1 MKFHNFV
8 CIIVQIRTVDCTL
21 YDCRNCPSAL
31 VRQISVSPMVH
42 DGLSRTDREPHMH
55 KTSDF
60 TKEKLSLVRRKQ
72 VASLVVMFLFSA
84 IFSAR
89 CLKKAP
95 HSRLIPPKHENTSGV
110 KLPCSTSI
118 TISAYLIFFSF
129 SCFSW
134 ILPSGLMR

>member
-1 MKFHNFV
+1 MKYHNFV
-8 CIIVQIRTVDCTL
+8 CIIVQIGTVDYPL

-31 VRQISVSPMVH
+31 VRQISVSSMVH

-55 KTSDF
+55 RTSDF
-60 TKEKLSLVRRKQ
+60 TNEKLSLVRRKQ
-72 VASLVVMFLFSA
+72 VASLVAMFLFSA
-84 IFSAR
+84 TFSAR

-110 KLPCSTSI
+110 KLPCSTSV
-118 TISAYLIFFSF
+118 TRYAYLIFFSF

-134 ILPSGLMR
+134 ILASGFLR

>member
-8 CIIVQIRTVDCTL
+8 CINVQIRTVDYPL

-55 KTSDF
+55 RTSDF
-60 TKEKLSLVRRKQ
+60 TNEKLSLVRRKQ

-84 IFSAR
+84 SFSAR

-118 TISAYLIFFSF
+118 TCSAYLIFFSF

-134 ILPSGLMR
+134 ILASGFLR

>member
-1 MKFHNFV
+1 M
-8 CIIVQIRTVDCTL
+8 QIRTVEYSL
-21 YDCRNCPSAL
+21 YDCRSCPSTL
-31 VRQISVSPMVH
+31 VRQISVSPMVQ

-55 KTSDF
+55 RTNDF
-60 TKEKLSLVRRKQ
+60 TNEKLSFVRRKQ

-84 IFSAR
+84 SFSAR

-95 HSRLIPPKHENTSGV
+95 HSRLIPPKHEKTSGV

-118 TISAYLIFFSF
+118 TLSAYLIFFSF

-134 ILPSGLMR
+134 ILASEFLR